1 MTLVALG
8 VLKCPYSIDKSVTI
22 ELSPDEIEEKFG
34 QKFFM
39 KRGKDGSLHL
49 PSDHLYYAQVQG
61 EMAIIGV
68 EWCDFV
74 VYSNDSVIVDRII
87 ADADYWNHLSE
98 RLEQFYV
105 THVIPEILSGKTL
118 MEEFELS
125 T

>member
-1 MTLVALG
+1 
-8 VLKCPYSIDKSVTI
+8 
-22 ELSPDEIEEKFG
+22 
-34 QKFFM
+34 M

-105 THVIPEILSGKTL
+105 THVIPEILFEKIL
-118 MEEFELS
+118 MEEFDLHEHTLFCLGVNCVLHVYS
-125 T
+125 CECTYKIPS